1 MIPLLLLLLSMHT
14 SIITHT
20 NITMTRLSLYRF
32 MSLLVAMLLKLSLIY
47 PSRKKKRKEEDESS
61 ISRMK
66 RDVKF

>member
-32 MSLLVAMLLKLSLIY
+32 MSLLVAMLLIY

-61 ISRMK
+61 ILRMK